1 MKVKSRYTIIG
12 IILALALT
20 VVAVVPA
27 LAGTRS
33 GKAGD
38 ITLKLDVRESVTSTT
53 VQNTLVAPSTLY
65 VSNKAAAY
73 NAVLVTVTDE
83 GKMDSVTGT
92 TATVTVQNVTL
103 QTSIAG
109 TTLTVTELTDG
120 VFTGSFVVDAIGTAT
135 SPPAVK
141 ATGDGQIIRVTTGE
155 GVAAVSLDL
164 TVDGTG
170 PTITNLAPLNNVVQ
184 STVTA
189 SFSGLIDD
197 ATAGLEKSGAVPQ
210 PVVTSGVPDDIK
222 INIGGTEKA
231 GNADF
236 TSSGKGFTYVLTS
249 SLAANADNLWFV
261 TATDRVGNKTETDAK
276 PATTALP
283 SAGAAEDKFKIAVDT
298 IKPGI
303 GQADAGIGWDAV
315 NKIDKHDRSSIKL
328 TFTEGGAAGTSNPDN
343 LNTATLAAADFNVVG
358 STVSGVIHPNLAT
371 TTPSTKNIV
380 FLTLASPLS
389 ATDKPKVQ
397 LLSSAV
403 ADVAGNL
410 NNPQDITSLD
420 KIQPALTVTVTG
432 DAAASGRPVAKGAGA
447 SAITVTVVSDEA
459 LLAAPS
465 IAFNTLAFDVASDN
479 LEVDVENKA
488 AATAVTGSTNTWT
501 RTALLSSVTGSDGTQ
516 LISVFVSGTDA
527 SGNSNNQ
534 TVGSGGAAGTRVNLT
549 LANLFEFDNS
559 LAAATVALT
568 PSTSSTTTESANP
581 FIRIDFAEGAE
592 FNINS
597 LDRLSFGTPP
607 VSVEIDTHDTVT
619 LTVLTLDGVSVLGSQ
634 GTVDSDSFVYKASSL
649 SVGSHTLA
657 FNASDEVGNTLG
669 LTNQSFVFT
678 VTARLPYSVP
688 LSPGWNLISLPGDP
702 SDTAIDTVLPSTH
715 PATSVVSYDTS
726 SGVGIWLVAGRAA
739 EGTWTGTLST
749 IDSSHAYWIST
760 TAFTPISTLIPERD
774 PAGVLPTIA
783 VKAGWNLVPV
793 VDLQIAAAG
802 GGPGGNT
809 TSAADYFTSI
819 TWSVA
824 YSFDTQRQHL
834 VQADLQHRQCGER

>member
-33 GKAGD
+33 GVAGD
-38 ITLKLDVRESVTSTT
+38 VRLELDVRSSVDSTAM
-53 VQNTLVAPSTLY
+53 QNTLVAPSTLY
-65 VSNKAAAY
+65 VSNKEAAY
-73 NAVLVTVTDE
+73 DAVLVTVRDKGE
-83 GKMDSVTGT
+83 EDSFIGT

-109 TTLTVTELTDG
+109 TTLTVTEHTDG
-120 VFTGSFVVDAIGTAT
+120 VFTGSFVVDATGTAT
-135 SPPAVK
+135 DPPAVK
-141 ATGDGQIIRVTTGE
+141 ATGDGQIIRVTTGA
-155 GVAAVSLDL
+155 GVTAVSLDL

-197 ATAGLEKSGAVPQ
+197 ATAGLEKTSATVPQ
-210 PVVTSGVPDDIK
+210 PVVDSRGAPEDIV
-222 INIGGTEKA
+222 INIGGTDKA

-276 PATTALP
+276 PTTTALP
-283 SAGAAEDKFKIAVDT
+283 SADAAEDKFKITVDT
-298 IKPGI
+298 TKPGI
-303 GQADAGIGWDAV
+303 GEAEAGIGWDAV
-315 NKIDKHDRSSIKL
+315 NKRDKHDRSSIKL
-328 TFTEGGAAGTSNPDN
+328 TFTENGAAGTSNPDN

-432 DAAASGRPVAKGAGA
+432 DAAASGRPVAKGAAA

-459 LLAAPS
+459 LIAAPS
-465 IAFNTLAFDVASDN
+465 IGFNTLTFDVASDN
-479 LEVDVENKA
+479 LEVEFENKGTA
-488 AATAVTGSTNTWT
+488 AAVTGSTNTWT
-501 RTALLSSVTGSDGTQ
+501 RTALLSSVIGGDGTQ
-516 LISVFVSGTDA
+516 LISVFVTGTDA
-527 SGNSNNQ
+527 SGNSNVQN
-534 TVGSGGAAGTRVNLT
+534 VGSGGPAGTAVNLT

-592 FNINS
+592 FNINK
-597 LDRLSFGTPP
+597 P
-607 VSVEIDTHDTVT
+607 
-619 LTVLTLDGVSVLGSQ
+619 
-634 GTVDSDSFVYKASSL
+634 
-649 SVGSHTLA
+649 
-657 FNASDEVGNTLG
+657 
-669 LTNQSFVFT
+669 
-678 VTARLPYSVP
+678 
-688 LSPGWNLISLPGDP
+688 
-702 SDTAIDTVLPSTH
+702 
-715 PATSVVSYDTS
+715 
-726 SGVGIWLVAGRAA
+726 
-739 EGTWTGTLST
+739 
-749 IDSSHAYWIST
+749 
-760 TAFTPISTLIPERD
+760 
-774 PAGVLPTIA
+774 
-783 VKAGWNLVPV
+783 
-793 VDLQIAAAG
+793 
-802 GGPGGNT
+802 
-809 TSAADYFTSI
+809 
-819 TWSVA
+819 
-824 YSFDTQRQHL
+824 
-834 VQADLQHRQCGER
+834 